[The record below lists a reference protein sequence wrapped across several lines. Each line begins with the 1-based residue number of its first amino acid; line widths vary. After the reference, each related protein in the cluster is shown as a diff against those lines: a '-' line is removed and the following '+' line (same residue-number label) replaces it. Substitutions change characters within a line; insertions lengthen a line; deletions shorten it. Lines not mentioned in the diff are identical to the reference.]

1 VNGIIVSQNGRS
13 SQCPERIVM
22 EFRLPRW
29 LRLILFALTLFL
41 AAGLGVYTL
50 REAMKPVTLKLAM
63 GSLDTESVRVMT
75 ALSRR
80 MATTGGSVRLS
91 IVEKPTPIEAAE
103 TFAAREADLA
113 VVRGDN
119 EELASARAVVQLT
132 SLAVMILVPPNS
144 PIKTVGDLRG
154 KTVGVLG
161 LTINRRVLAA
171 LVKNYGFAEGSV
183 QFVDIPLFE
192 LLDPN
197 RQPKKYQAA
206 IFIIPLAD
214 RYNSIVR
221 AFFPPVG
228 KAQPRIIE
236 IDSAEAIAMS
246 HKYLETFDMP
256 KGTLRGAPPLPDDAV
271 STLRVPAYL
280 VAHQKISESTIG
292 ALAKSIMEIRR
303 ELLADT
309 PILAQV
315 TAPDDDA
322 NASIPIHP
330 GAKAFFD
337 GSEKTWSDKYGDWLF
352 YGTLL
357 LGVLGSLMAGVWKF
371 LTGDDGTQTS
381 EFNRQL
387 TSLLERIRN
396 ASTLNEIDEIDRDAD
411 DLLGAYMKALA
422 KGQVDGDRAATLSQM
437 IGHLQNAIDRRGRM
451 LRERRMTGLA
461 PR

>member
-1 VNGIIVSQNGRS
+1 
-13 SQCPERIVM
+13 M

-29 LRLILFALTLFL
+29 LRLILFALMLFVV
-41 AAGLGVYTL
+41 AGLGIYTL
-50 REAMKPVTLKLAM
+50 REAVKPVTLKLAM

-75 ALSRR
+75 ALGRR
-80 MATTGGSVRLS
+80 MAATGASVRLS
-91 IVEKPTPIEAAE
+91 IIEKPTPIEAAE
-103 TFAAREADLA
+103 AFAAREADLA

-144 PIKTVGDLRG
+144 PIKTVGDLKG
-154 KTVGVLG
+154 KTVGVVG
-161 LTINRRVLAA
+161 LSVNQRVLAA
-171 LVKNYGFAEGSV
+171 LVKNYGFTQGSV

-206 IFIIPLAD
+206 IFIMPLAD

-221 AFFPPVG
+221 AFFPATG

-236 IDSAEAIAMS
+236 IDSAEAIALS

-280 VAHQKISESTIG
+280 VAHLKTNEGTVA

-315 TAPDDDA
+315 TAPDDDQ
-322 NASIPIHP
+322 NAPIPIHP

-371 LTGDDGTQTS
+371 LTGDDGKQTS
-381 EFNRQL
+381 EFIRQL
-387 TSLLERIRN
+387 TSLLDRIRN
-396 ASTLNEIDEIDRDAD
+396 AGTQNEIDEIDRDTE
-411 DLLGAYMKALA
+411 DLLSTYLKALS
-422 KGQVDGDRAATLSQM
+422 KGQVDDDRAATLNQM
-437 IGHLQNAIDRRGRM
+437 ISHLQNAIDRRSRM
-451 LRERRMTGLA
+451 LRERRAAGLA